1 VTAPRTSRRAGLTL
15 VEVLFVVLLSSILFL
30 AALAIWDSAGRLDK
44 NEIDVADA
52 QGNLR
57 FGLGQISR
65 AVRAA
70 GAGGLFVAQA
80 VSLRPDPDLPGV
92 SAPPDDDYNNV
103 VGGSV
108 TNLAGESVP
117 VRPGTDILEVR
128 GAIFSP
134 LVGLDATSGC
144 GPCNGANELTV
155 HGVTSGGLV
164 NDDPSRRPR
173 FAAIDSATAAASD
186 RRPVFVLAAGADDVH
201 PECSQGLSGV
211 PIRAPQPPYR
221 VGLLQSPTALAARGT
236 MGVVDFPDPRAR
248 ELATED
254 PGERAASLPDPPLGA
269 LRRAAILDDVVFF
282 VDDSDPDHPTLAR
295 ALRRGTRFDVVPLAE
310 DVEDLQVAYGVDGL
324 YRADAVRPDGGIGR
338 LVPPTPGDAEASAS
352 NRIDGDE
359 WVPNVPGERPFT
371 ADDLRTAAGCPL
383 LSQVRVALV
392 AKARD
397 PDPTFRGRGASGF
410 RVFDADGQAR
420 DYSRTN
426 PGSPRYRRRV
436 LAATIALR
444 NFEAS
449 LPVSP

>member
-1 VTAPRTSRRAGLTL
+1 VTASRTSRHAGLTL
-15 VEVLFVVLLSSILFL
+15 VEVLFGVLLSSMLFL

-80 VSLRPDPDLPGV
+80 VLLRPDPDLPGV
-92 SAPPDDDYNNV
+92 SVPPDDDYDNV

-108 TNLAGESVP
+108 TDLSGAKVP
-117 VRPGTDILEVR
+117 VRPGTDVLEVR
-128 GAIFSP
+128 GTIFSP
-134 LVGLDATSGC
+134 LLGFDGTSGC
-144 GPCNGANELTV
+144 GACNGANELTV
-155 HGVTSGGLV
+155 HAVTTSGLV
-164 NDDPSRRPR
+164 NDDPALRPR
-173 FAAIDSATAAASD
+173 FAAIDLATAGASD
-186 RRPVFVLAAGADDVH
+186 RRPIFVLASGGDDVH
-201 PECSQGLSGV
+201 PDCSQGASGV
-211 PIRAPQPPYR
+211 PIRAPQPTYR
-221 VGLLQSPTALAARGT
+221 VGLLQSPTALAAGGT
-236 MGVVDFPDPRAR
+236 MGVVDFTDPGAR

-254 PGERAASLPDPPLGA
+254 PRGRAAAAPDPPLGA
-269 LRRAAILDDVVFF
+269 LRRAGILDDVVFF

-324 YRADAVRPDGGIGR
+324 YRSDAVRPDGGIGR
-338 LVPPTPGDAEASAS
+338 LVPPTAADADASAS

-359 WVPNVPGERPFT
+359 WVPNVPGERPLT
-371 ADDLRTAAGCPL
+371 AEDLRTPTGCPL

-410 RVFDADGQAR
+410 RVFDAAGEAR

-426 PGSPRYRRRV
+426 PRSPRYRRRV
-436 LAATIALR
+436 LAVTIALR

-449 LPVSP
+449 LLAAP

>member
-1 VTAPRTSRRAGLTL
+1 MSRRAGLTL
-15 VEVLFVVLLSSILFL
+15 VEVLFGILLGSMLFL
-30 AALAIWDSAGRLDK
+30 AALAIWDSAARLDK
-44 NEIDVADA
+44 NEIEVADA

-80 VSLRPDPDLPGV
+80 VALRPDPDLPGV
-92 SAPPDDDYNNV
+92 SAPPDDDYDNV
-103 VGGSV
+103 VGGFV
-108 TNLAGESVP
+108 TDLSGKSVP

-128 GAIFSP
+128 GVISSP
-134 LVGLDATSGC
+134 LLGFDGTSGC

-155 HGVTSGGLV
+155 HAVTSSGLV
-164 NDDPSRRPR
+164 NDDPARRPR
-173 FAAIDSATAAASD
+173 FAAIDSATVGASD
-186 RRPVFVLAAGADDVH
+186 RRPMFVLAAGGDDVH
-201 PECSQGLSGV
+201 PECSQGTSGV
-211 PIRAPQPPYR
+211 PLRAPQPTYR
-221 VGLLQSPTALAARGT
+221 VGLLQSPTALAAGGT
-236 MGVVDFPDPRAR
+236 IGVVDFTDPGAR

-254 PGERAASLPDPPLGA
+254 PRGRAAPAPDPPLGE
-269 LRRAAILDDVVFF
+269 LRRAGILDDVVFF

-324 YRADAVRPDGGIGR
+324 YRSDGVLPDGGIGR
-338 LVPPTPGDAEASAS
+338 LVPPTPEDADASAS

-371 ADDLRTAAGCPL
+371 ADDLRTPAGCPL
-383 LSQVRVALV
+383 LSHVRVALV

-410 RVFDADGQAR
+410 RVFDAAGEAR

-426 PGSPRYRRRV
+426 PRSPRYRRRV
-436 LAATIALR
+436 LAVTISLR
-444 NFEAS
+444 NFESS
-449 LPVSP
+449 LPAAP

>member
-15 VEVLFVVLLSSILFL
+15 VEVLFGVLLSSMLLL

-80 VSLRPDPDLPGV
+80 VPLRPDPDLPGV
-92 SAPPDDDYNNV
+92 SAPPDDDYDNV
-103 VGGSV
+103 VGGAV
-108 TNLAGESVP
+108 TDLSGRGVP
-117 VRPGTDILEVR
+117 VRPGTDVLEVR

-134 LVGLDATSGC
+134 LLGFDGTSGC

-155 HGVTSGGLV
+155 HAVTSGGLV
-164 NDDPSRRPR
+164 NDDSRRPR
-173 FAAIDSATAAASD
+173 FAAIDSATAGASD
-186 RRPVFVLAAGADDVH
+186 LRPIFVLAADGDDVH
-201 PECSQGLSGV
+201 PECSQGASGV
-211 PIRAPQPPYR
+211 PIRAPQPTYR
-221 VGLLQSPTALAARGT
+221 VGLLESPTALAAKGT
-236 MGVVDFPDPRAR
+236 MGVVDFTDPRAR

-254 PGERAASLPDPPLGA
+254 PRGRAAALPDPPLGA
-269 LRRAAILDDVVFF
+269 LRRAAVLDDVLFF

-295 ALRRGTRFDVVPLAE
+295 ALRRGARFDVVPLAE

-324 YRADAVRPDGGIGR
+324 YRSDAFLPDGRIGR
-338 LVPPTPGDAEASAS
+338 LVPPTREDADASAS

-359 WVPNVPGERPFT
+359 WVPNVPDERPFT
-371 ADDLRTAAGCPL
+371 ADDLRTPAGCPL
-383 LSQVRVALV
+383 LSQIRVALV

-410 RVFDADGQAR
+410 RLFDAGGEAR

-436 LAATIALR
+436 LTVTIALR

-449 LPVSP
+449 LPAAP